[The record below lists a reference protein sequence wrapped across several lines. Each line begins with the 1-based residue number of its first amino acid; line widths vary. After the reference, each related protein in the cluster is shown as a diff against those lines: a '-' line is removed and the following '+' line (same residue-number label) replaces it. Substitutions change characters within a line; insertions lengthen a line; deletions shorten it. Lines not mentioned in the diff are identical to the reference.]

1 MHKTVILLAFVGA
14 LLLGGKA
21 MAASVT
27 LGWNPS
33 SSGTGVNGYYIYY
46 GTSTNNFIT
55 VPVYGTNVTISGLVT
70 GQTYYFAAASFA
82 SAGNNWSQSTLSPII
97 SATIGSLAP
106 AGGALSALTGLPAG
120 QFGFTLSGA
129 ANTQYI
135 VEGSTDLVNWVALQ
149 TNTGSFQFVDSNTAQ
164 YPRRFYRT
172 VSTSN

>member
-33 SSGTGVNGYYIYY
+33 SSTGVNGYYIYY
-46 GTSTNNFIT
+46 GTSTNNFIP
-55 VPVYGTNVTISGLVT
+55 VPVYGTNVTISGLAT
-70 GQTYYFAAASFA
+70 GQTYYFAAAAF
-82 SAGNNWSQSTLSPII
+82 GTNWVESSLSPII
-97 SATIGSLAP
+97 SATIGSVIP

-149 TNTGSFQFVDSNTAQ
+149 TNTGSFQFIDSNTTQ

-172 VSTSN
+172 ISTSN